1 MALLLSAKLT
11 RATFLRIV
19 SKMFCLFKIVRLI
32 NRMIIDRDVD
42 ITETLQ
48 ITVTRIANS
57 KTRYLVII
65 MLRDYS
71 MNCMFR

>member
-1 MALLLSAKLT
+1 
-11 RATFLRIV
+11 
-19 SKMFCLFKIVRLI
+19 
-32 NRMIIDRDVD
+32 MIIDRDVD
-42 ITETLQ
+42 IKETLQ

-71 MNCMFR
+71 MNYMFR